1 MSTTSGRLQRLLL
14 GVDGSPEAD
23 QALAWT
29 VSVAQLTGASVS
41 VVCAFEVP
49 WSFERP
55 AATIVDGSPGLT
67 EDDAR
72 MVTEQAVEVLTVAG
86 IAADATAFE
95 GTFPQAV
102 LALCEAQS
110 PDLVVIGGRSH
121 GGAREFLLGSNAEK
135 VVRSAPVSVLVVR

>member
-1 MSTTSGRLQRLLL
+1 MSAVPGRLERLLL
-14 GVDGSPEAD
+14 GVDGSPEAE

-29 VSVAQLTGASVS
+29 VSVAQLTGATVS
-41 VVCAFEVP
+41 VVCAFDVA

-55 AATIVDGSPGLT
+55 AAPIVDGSPGLT
-67 EDDAR
+67 EQDAR
-72 MVTEQAVEVLTVAG
+72 AVTEQAVATLTAAG
-86 IAADATAFE
+86 IEVDATAFE

-102 LALCEAQS
+102 LALCEAHD